1 MNVRSTLPT
10 LAVALCLASPVSAM
24 AQALGAFG
32 EAPALTLAVP
42 PFGDQQIGTWLT
54 TLDRLLSEA
63 DAAKAESA
71 DQILGTFIRRV
82 QAGRLSPAQELRIV
96 AHLDRRAM
104 AVPGDRA
111 ALRSARQAIQTL
123 TVGKKAP
130 EISGTDLNGV
140 SFRLSDYRGQVVALV
155 FSAEWCG
162 ICRTLYPYERLMLE
176 LYKNW
181 PFALLGV
188 EAGSSVDSARRFR
201 AEQGLTFRAWWD
213 GPEGAITSSW
223 NVGGL
228 PAVYVVDG
236 EGTIRFIDTRHEDLL
251 KGVRQLLAEQTARAD
266 AARQSASIS
275 TPIATP

>member
-10 LAVALCLASPVSAM
+10 LALALCLVAPASAVGQSF
-24 AQALGAFG
+24 GAFG

-42 PFGDQQIGTWLT
+42 LFDDQQIGTWLT
-54 TLDRLLSEA
+54 TLDRLLSAAEA
-63 DAAKAESA
+63 TKAESA

-82 QAGRLSPAQELRIV
+82 QGGRLSAAQELRIV
-96 AHLDRRAM
+96 THLDRRAI
-104 AVPGDRA
+104 AVPADRA
-111 ALRSARQAIQTL
+111 ALRRARQAIQTL

-130 EISGTDLNGV
+130 EITGTDLNGA
-140 SFRLSDYRGQVVALV
+140 SFRLSDYRGQVVAIV

-188 EAGSSVDSARRFR
+188 EAGSDVEAARRLR
-201 AEQGLTFRAWWD
+201 ADQGLGFRAWWD
-213 GPEGAITSSW
+213 GTEGPITGSW

-228 PAVYVVDG
+228 PAVYLIDD
-236 EGTIRFIDTRHEDLL
+236 EGKIRFVDTRYEDLL
-251 KGVRQLLAEQTARAD
+251 KGVRQLLAEQITRAD
-266 AARQSASIS
+266 GAHQRASIGPPS
-275 TPIATP
+275 TP